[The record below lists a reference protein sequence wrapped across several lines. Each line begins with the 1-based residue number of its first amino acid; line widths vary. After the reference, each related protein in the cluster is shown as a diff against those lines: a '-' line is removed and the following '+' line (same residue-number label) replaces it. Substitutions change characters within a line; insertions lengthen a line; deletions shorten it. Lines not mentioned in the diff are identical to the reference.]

1 MHIQGPFNN
10 KQFNTHIQF
19 QWCIIS
25 NTQPTEGGAGAWAES
40 PPPLCLPQGPGRA
53 QDMLCLCV
61 AGSRNSAQA
70 KLSNYFYFLNACM
83 RVCSCPFIWCW
94 GQTSTLGILLY
105 GVHCIFWGTLF
116 HWTWNSLFQ
125 VTDWPASP
133 QNLPLSATPQCW
145 GNRCVPLNL
154 LLHVYRGS
162 EPRSSRLYTIH
173 LMESSP
179 PGP

>member
-1 MHIQGPFNN
+1 MCIQVPFNN

-25 NTQPTEGGAGAWAES
+25 NTQHTEGGAGAWAES

-53 QDMLCLCV
+53 QDRLCLCV

-83 RVCSCPFIWCW
+83 RVCSCPFIWCG

-105 GVHCIFWGTLF
+105 GVHYIFWGTLF

-125 VTDWPASP
+125 VTDWPAHACTHTYTPTHTHTHTTSDCERHCPSFCITQFTDSTESP
-133 QNLPLSATPQCW
+133 ALF
-145 GNRCVPLNL
+145 
-154 LLHVYRGS
+154 
-162 EPRSSRLYTIH
+162 
-173 LMESSP
+173 
-179 PGP
+179 